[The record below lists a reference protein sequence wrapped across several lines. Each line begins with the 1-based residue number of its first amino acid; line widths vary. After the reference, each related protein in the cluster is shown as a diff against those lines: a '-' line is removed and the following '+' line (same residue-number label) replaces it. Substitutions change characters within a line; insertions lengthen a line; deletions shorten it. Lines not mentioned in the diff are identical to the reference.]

1 MGAGLNPKPSRL
13 AFFPP
18 CSTPG
23 PPPPRTVRNVALH
36 AGHLSSSTMARRAR
50 RDLVDRHHAR
60 TGRQRRARPAKI
72 RAPCR
77 TPLLPVPPPAR
88 CGTSRCTPAISRP
101 ARWPDGRVAT
111 SWIGATPELDD
122 SGAPGPPKLA
132 PRVPPPLHPSH
143 FPVHF
148 PPESASG
155 FFEIPPALFGVQG
168 RGGGAVPKV
177 ESFWKEAFRTQRKS
191 AQVLPERQS

>member
-50 RDLVDRHHAR
+50 RDLVDRRHAR
-60 TGRQRRARPAKI
+60 TGRQRRARSAKT
-72 RAPCR
+72 RAPC
-77 TPLLPVPPPAR
+77 
-88 CGTSRCTPAISRP
+88 
-101 ARWPDGRVAT
+101 
-111 SWIGATPELDD
+111 
-122 SGAPGPPKLA
+122 
-132 PRVPPPLHPSH
+132 PPPLHPSH

-168 RGGGAVPKV
+168 RGGGRCRRWKV
-177 ESFWKEAFRTQRKS
+177 FGRRHFERSASRRRCCQSGRARTKGRWTQRGWTGIELDHLVRDLAPLHQIFTQCGLAS
-191 AQVLPERQS
+191 WG